1 MYRQID
7 RTMGAPRLVPTG
19 ATRAS
24 LGALSCPYSSRDAA
38 EFGQGT
44 PQPHRRFRSF
54 GPNHR
59 GPCSRVA
66 VAAADRAGWC
76 EGLRTDHGNPP
87 GRARQHARHR
97 ILALVV
103 ASALA
108 AVLAQL
114 IW

>member
-38 EFGQGT
+38 EIGQGT
-44 PQPHRRFRSF
+44 PQPHRRFRAF

-59 GPCSRVA
+59 GPRSRVA
-66 VAAADRAGWC
+66 VAAADPAAWC
-76 EGLRTDHGNPP
+76 GGLTTDHGSLPSD
-87 GRARQHARHR
+87 ARQHARHR
-97 ILALVV
+97 ILALVG
-103 ASALA
+103 ASALV
-108 AVLAQL
+108 AVLTL